1 MARPNASLVY
11 PYTDTPTFSNDVS
24 IGEEK
29 KKKKKRQTSH
39 SGPTNYNSTAAP
51 WNTEP
56 KCQQDNFTTSVL
68 TGRGGHS
75 VAVDETELA
84 KPAEA
89 AQHIAEKVV
98 VTKKVPGPAKV
109 QEELK

>member
-29 KKKKKRQTSH
+29 KKRKRDKQVTQDPQTTIVPLLHVIPSL
-39 SGPTNYNSTAAP
+39 SAN
-51 WNTEP
+51 
-56 KCQQDNFTTSVL
+56 KITSRQVL
-68 TGRGGHS
+68 RLAEEDKS

-84 KPAEA
+84 KPA
-89 AQHIAEKVV
+89 
-98 VTKKVPGPAKV
+98 
-109 QEELK
+109 